1 MLFNT
6 LNNKLYFFSSLFI
19 FLQYVYYTKRV
30 RHFSTCTT
38 IRKSM
43 CDDLMLF
50 FNVKAV
56 KNLQKVLPPLPPP
69 PHFDLLYSDKLLL

>member
-6 LNNKLYFFSSLFI
+6 INYTSSFI
-19 FLQYVYYTKRV
+19 FLQYVYYTKTV
-30 RHFSTCTT
+30 GCFSTCTT

-43 CDDLMLF
+43 FDDLMLF
-50 FNVKAV
+50 LNIKAV
-56 KNLQKVLPPLPPP
+56 RNLQQVLPPLPPLPPP